1 MTSSDSVS
9 SPGSLLSLDSALSN
23 EETVRMVSK
32 GVQAGNLEIVAG
44 VKKYTQ
50 DVGVT
55 FPTPSSSEAR
65 LEEDSDVTSSSE
77 EKAKEK
83 KFLSNYLQTKN
94 LRKNKPNP
102 CAGVS
107 WFVPVESGQSG
118 SKKENLPK
126 IYRPVISWFEPV
138 TKTKP
143 WREPLRE
150 QNWQAQCMNSRG
162 SLGGPGRDSGQ
173 VSLRPFVRATLQE
186 SLQLHRPDF
195 ISHSGER
202 IKRLKLLVQ
211 ERKLQSLFQS
221 EREALFHSARPLPRR
236 VLLAVQ
242 KNKPIGKKEMI
253 QRTRRIY
260 EQLPEVKKKRE
271 EEKRK
276 SEYKSYRL
284 RAQHYKMK
292 VTNHLLG
299 RKVPWD

>member
-1 MTSSDSVS
+1 MMSSNSVS
-9 SPGSLLSLDSALSN
+9 SAGGSLSLDSTLSN
-23 EETVRMVSK
+23 EENVHMLNK
-32 GVQAGNLEIVAG
+32 GVQTGNLEIVTGA
-44 VKKYTQ
+44 KKYTQ

-65 LEEDSDVTSSSE
+65 LEEDSDMTSWSE

-83 KFLSNYLQTKN
+83 KFLSNYLRGKN

-102 CAGVS
+102 CEGVS
-107 WFVPVESGQSG
+107 WFVPVENRKSE

-126 IYRPVISWFEPV
+126 IYRPAISWFEPV
-138 TKTKP
+138 TQTKP

-173 VSLRPFVRATLQE
+173 SFLQPFVRATLQE

-195 ISHSGER
+195 ISRSGER

-211 ERKLQSLFQS
+211 ERKLQNLFQD
-221 EREALFHSARPLPRR
+221 EREALFNTARPLPRR

-242 KNKPIGKKEMI
+242 KNKPIGKTEMI
-253 QRTRRIY
+253 RRTRRFY

-276 SEYKSYRL
+276 SEYTSYRL
-284 RAQHYKMK
+284 RAQHYKTK